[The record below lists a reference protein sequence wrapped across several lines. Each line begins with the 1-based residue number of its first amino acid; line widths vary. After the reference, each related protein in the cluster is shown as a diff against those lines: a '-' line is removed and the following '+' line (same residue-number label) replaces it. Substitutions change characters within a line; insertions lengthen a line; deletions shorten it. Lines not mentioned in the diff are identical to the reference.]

1 MYSLPNSLVILTF
14 CKFRNILIG
23 LFHLWRRGWGGGRHT
38 SRRRFT
44 PISHRIWPKLLAHMF
59 SRLFCSV
66 GSHGCPHLTFFFFE
80 EPFGLRQ
87 WAPRSVG
94 PYGVGRLPTP
104 LMHAPVGH
112 AYGHPKGVPI
122 IGRDSF
128 SFCRSSALRAP
139 GSNGAP

>member
-1 MYSLPNSLVILTF
+1 MAGTHLDADSHLFRTGFGLNCSRTCSLGYFARLV
-14 CKFRNILIG
+14 
-23 LFHLWRRGWGGGRHT
+23 HMDA
-38 SRRRFT
+38 
-44 PISHRIWPKLLAHMF
+44 PISH
-59 SRLFCSV
+59 
-66 GSHGCPHLTFFFFE
+66 FFFFE